1 MGGWE
6 VKSWDFSENMKL
18 EKYIYLKH
26 TSDTFYAMSCIGL
39 HLQVDVLLPPIQ
51 VSLEEKV
58 LEEMLQENNGDSKIL
73 FLFKVNVSLCFK
85 RFEKRVSKTIVL
97 L

>member
-1 MGGWE
+1 
-6 VKSWDFSENMKL
+6 
-18 EKYIYLKH
+18 
-26 TSDTFYAMSCIGL
+26 MSCIGL

-58 LEEMLQENNGDSKIL
+58 LEEMLQEDNEDSKVL
-73 FLFKVNVSLCFK
+73 FLYQVNVSLCFK
-85 RFEKRVSKTIVL
+85 RFEKRLSKAIVL